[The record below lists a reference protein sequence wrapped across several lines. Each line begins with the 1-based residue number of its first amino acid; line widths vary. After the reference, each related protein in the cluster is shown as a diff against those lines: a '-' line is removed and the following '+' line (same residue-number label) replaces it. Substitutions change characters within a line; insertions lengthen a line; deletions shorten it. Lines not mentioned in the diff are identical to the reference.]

1 MAQGTAHGD
10 VGLGGLPT
18 TAKYEVDTLFK
29 DLIDQFRGA
38 RLPMPVVV
46 LYSEEADTALDR
58 EVRDVVGAVQEAQ
71 EGGGL
76 PYRVAGGPD
85 TGDPHL
91 NAIGILDGVA
101 RGPWAR
107 RGPSWYRNYAVPRS
121 RLIAA
126 IEAAAQHVLAAAGG
140 RAQPLD
146 DQVEAVLTRLRDLH
160 WRPERRTAGA
170 TLQQTLSPL
179 FNSTTLIGAVVLAGV
194 TTLLTQAH
202 WELVLGVL
210 LATFLLLVLTGWVR
224 RNTAPL
230 SWLGQASRWF
240 ATTTFL
246 AASGRQ
252 AAAWSIWRPRM
263 SWDVTQARAREV
275 AGEILKAQLAGTPAD
290 ERDRAQQF
298 HLQLRTLAL
307 LEDLRSAH
315 RPWAAD
321 LRGRKRRV
329 PPVVFLPQADAG
341 NGGLKVLGA
350 ISDVRSRR
358 SEQDPLLVLAGVAHA
373 DVAGWL
379 QAGAAGPAP
388 VHPGPRRASPYESW
402 VSNLRVRQAPSRGR
416 ALAWTLPI
424 GFGRLQ
430 LSAGNTTGLAAV
442 PVRRS
447 PWFLWSRWTL
457 LLVLLLAGAGGVV
470 RSGQLSEQFC
480 EGRLLGSNHDAVW
493 RVDQGGARECVGVA
507 TGGVSFATGHDVRLS
522 GALPGHDGD
531 GAKAGAGIGVATVE
545 EAIRRENE
553 RVAALPDVRFVTVV
567 YAGSLTTA
575 PGQESRALN
584 SLKELTGVHLAQLR
598 NNAGDPLK
606 IKVLVANG
614 GQDMYFQTE
623 MTERIVEVARRD
635 SSVVGVVGLGRDT
648 ADSDQ
653 AVGLLQ
659 RAGLAVVDTTNSG
672 TDLARRHVNYFGLAA
687 TDQEEAAELRKIAD
701 GLALAPED
709 RWAAVLTRRPSS
721 DDKYSPEQAAYGS
734 RMLREAG
741 FRLAEDRPLEYGLT
755 SNGDPDYE
763 DALRRSCQSGHPP
776 AVLYLAGRADDVN
789 QLMRRLAADPGCN
802 RPLTVLTGDDL
813 TKAQFSTGAT
823 WMAPQ
828 ATLYYIALTDPA
840 VTARASDLAETA
852 SAGLGITP
860 QPAGGNPYEDDVFS
874 DGSLALAYDATAALH
889 AGAENA
895 GASQTGGR
903 GAVMAGLRAVEL
915 KNRATGT
922 IDFRDTRPLLATGS
936 QPGHGINIIRVVRD
950 TDGRA
955 RPERICGRPAGDTA
969 ELQGCR
975 P

>member
-1 MAQGTAHGD
+1 MAQGSAHGD
-10 VGLGGLPT
+10 TGLGGLPT
-18 TAKYEVDTLFK
+18 TAKYEVDTLFR

-46 LYSEEADTALDR
+46 LYSDEADTALDR
-58 EVRDVVGAVQEAQ
+58 EVTGVVSAVQDAQ
-71 EGGGL
+71 EVGGL
-76 PYRVAGGPD
+76 PYRLVGGAEG
-85 TGDPHL
+85 GDPHL
-91 NAIGILDGVA
+91 NAIGILDAVA

-107 RGPSWYRNYAVPRS
+107 RGPSWYRHYAVPRS

-126 IEAAAQHVLAAAGG
+126 VEAAARHVLVDQAAGG
-140 RAQPLD
+140 PQSPD
-146 DQVEAVLTRLRDLH
+146 DRVEAVLARLRDLH
-160 WRPERRTAGA
+160 WRPDRRGG

-179 FNSTTLIGAVVLAGV
+179 FNSTTLIGAVVLAGL

-202 WELVLGVL
+202 WELVLGVV
-210 LATFLLLVLTGWVR
+210 LATFVLLVVSGWVR

-275 AGEILKAQLAGTPAD
+275 AGEILKAQLPGTPAA
-290 ERDRAQQF
+290 ERERAQEF

-315 RPWAAD
+315 RSWAPD

-329 PPVVFLPQADAG
+329 PPVVFLPSAG
-341 NGGLKVLGA
+341 TANGGLRVLSA

-373 DVAGWL
+373 DAASWL
-379 QAGAAGPAP
+379 QADAAGPVTVP
-388 VHPGPRRASPYESW
+388 VGGLRRGSPYESW

-424 GFGRLQ
+424 GLSRRQLQ
-430 LSAGNTTGLAAV
+430 AGNTTGLAAV

-447 PWFLWSRWTL
+447 AWVLWSRWTV
-457 LLVLLLAGAGGVV
+457 LLVLVLASVGGVL
-470 RSGQLSEQFC
+470 RSRQLSDQYC

-493 RVDQGGARECVGVA
+493 RVDPGGARQCVGVA
-507 TGGVSFATGHDVRLS
+507 TGGVSFATAHDVRLS
-522 GALPGHDGD
+522 GARPGHAGD
-531 GAKAGAGIGVATVE
+531 PGKAGAGIGLGTLE
-545 EAIRRENE
+545 EAIRQEND
-553 RVAALPDVRFVTVV
+553 RIAALPNVRFVTVV

-575 PGQESRALN
+575 SGQESRALN

-598 NNAGDPLK
+598 NNAGEPTK
-606 IKVLVANG
+606 VKVLVANG

-623 MTERIVEVARRD
+623 MVERIVEVAARD
-635 SSVVGVVGLGRDT
+635 RSIVGVVGLGRNT
-648 ADSDQ
+648 TDSQ
-653 AVGLLQ
+653 NAVGLLQ
-659 RAGLAVVDTTNSG
+659 RAGLPVVDTTNSG
-672 TDLARRHVNYFGLAA
+672 SDLARSHVNYFGLAA
-687 TDQEEAAELRKIAD
+687 TDEEEAAELRKIAD
-701 GLALAPED
+701 GLALAPAA
-709 RWAAVLTRRPSS
+709 RWAAVLTRRPSQ
-721 DDKYSPEQAAYGS
+721 DDQYSPEQAKYGT

-741 FRLAEDRPLEYGLT
+741 FQLAEDRPLEYGLT
-755 SNGDPDYE
+755 STGDPDYE

-776 AVLYLAGRADDVN
+776 AVIYLAGRADDVN
-789 QLMRRLAADPGCN
+789 QLMKRLATDPGCN
-802 RPLTVLTGDDL
+802 YPLTVLTGDDL
-813 TKAQFSTGAT
+813 TKAQFSTGET
-823 WMAPQ
+823 RMAPQ
-828 ATLYYIALTDPA
+828 ATLYYIALTDPT

-852 SAGLGITP
+852 AAELGIVP
-860 QPAGGNPYEDDVFS
+860 QPPGGNPYEDDVFS

-895 GASQTGGR
+895 GATQDGGR

-922 IDFRDTRPLLATGS
+922 VDFRETRPLLATGT
-936 QPGHGINIIRVVRD
+936 QPGHGINIIRVTREA
-950 TDGRA
+950 DGQPRL
-955 RPERICGRPAGDTA
+955 ERICGRPAGDTA
-969 ELQGCR
+969 PLTGCR